1 MWIALVPMLAWGSIG
16 LVSGKM
22 GGDAHQQTLGM
33 TFGALIF
40 AIVTTIFSF
49 QHFLQYNSFKLW
61 AVGIVSGLCWCLGQ
75 NNQFKAMKAI
85 GVSKAVPIS
94 TGAQLVTTT
103 IAGAIFFHEWTT
115 TRQLG
120 FGFLALLFLVSGVVF
135 TSLRDK
141 SKADDDG
148 IKEDRTEGAK
158 TLIVSTIGFLLYTVV
173 VTLFSVNTKAMI
185 LPQAVGMVLGGFI
198 FSYRKNSFEKP
209 MYKNM
214 LTGLFWGAGNFC
226 MFQATVLVGL
236 AISFSLA
243 QSGIVISTFGSIFLL
258 GEKKTRKEMVY
269 VTIGSILVSIGSIIL
284 GMLK

>member
-1 MWIALVPMLAWGSIG
+1 M
-16 LVSGKM
+16 
-22 GGDAHQQTLGM
+22 D
-33 TFGALIF
+33 
-40 AIVTTIFSF
+40 
-49 QHFLQYNSFKLW
+49 
-61 AVGIVSGLCWCLGQ
+61 
-75 NNQFKAMKAI
+75 
-85 GVSKAVPIS
+85 
-94 TGAQLVTTT
+94 
-103 IAGAIFFHEWTT
+103 ET

-258 GEKKTRKEMVY
+258 GEKKTKKEMGY
-269 VTIGSILVSIGSIIL
+269 VTIGSILVIIGSIIL

>member
-103 IAGAIFFHEWTT
+103 IAGAVFFHEWTT
-115 TRQLG
+115 ARQLG

-148 IKEDRTEGAK
+148 IKEDRAEGAK

-209 MYKNM
+209 MYKKM

-226 MFQATVLVGL
+226 MFQATVLSDLRSVFRSHNQGSSSRRSARFSCL
-236 AISFSLA
+236 AKRRP
-243 QSGIVISTFGSIFLL
+243 
-258 GEKKTRKEMVY
+258 EKKWFMSR
-269 VTIGSILVSIGSIIL
+269 SDQFW
-284 GMLK
+284 